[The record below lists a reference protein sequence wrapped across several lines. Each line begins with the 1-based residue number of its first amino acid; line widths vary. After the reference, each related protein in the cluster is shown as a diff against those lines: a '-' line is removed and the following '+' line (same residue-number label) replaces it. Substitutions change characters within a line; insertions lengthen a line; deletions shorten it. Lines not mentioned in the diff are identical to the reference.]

1 MRLGEDM
8 RKRGATHPSE
18 SGVRVK
24 NAGGRSRY
32 DRSVW
37 TLSTETALVAAA
49 EAAFGGRPSG
59 TFVVF
64 GAGAGAAASSGGRS
78 ISAAS
83 HARAFVSG
91 AAAGSAQPPAAA
103 RMHHAPA
110 AAFPFFDFLPIFGMA
125 GGLRKTKQTATNP
138 HWQRQRAAEVGQGGG
153 GAEPGGGRCLL
164 GVCASSACASSR
176 LSATLPRNVHRLDL
190 IPAGSRSG
198 DCLLKAAATS
208 VHGTASIGPDDML
221 RWRYFGD
228 NAVLLLLT

>member
-1 MRLGEDM
+1 MRLSEDE

-83 HARAFVSG
+83 PARAFVSG

-138 HWQRQRAAEVGQGGG
+138 H
-153 GAEPGGGRCLL
+153 
-164 GVCASSACASSR
+164 
-176 LSATLPRNVHRLDL
+176 
-190 IPAGSRSG
+190 
-198 DCLLKAAATS
+198 
-208 VHGTASIGPDDML
+208 
-221 RWRYFGD
+221 
-228 NAVLLLLT
+228 